1 MKNIST
7 VVFFTYNFPSRN
19 DKRITQFIEKGYK
32 VIVYSFVEKSQPQN
46 YSIIRLGNYP
56 RRMSYFKRLYH
67 YSIDIKREARK
78 FDKQTTLF
86 FFSLLSTPL
95 LLFFLLMVLN
105 TFMRSLT
112 CYLTG
117 LRQV

>member
-67 YSIDIKREARK
+67 YSIDIKREARNLTNK
-78 FDKQTTLF
+78 RPCFI
-86 FFSLLSTPL
+86 SLLSTPL